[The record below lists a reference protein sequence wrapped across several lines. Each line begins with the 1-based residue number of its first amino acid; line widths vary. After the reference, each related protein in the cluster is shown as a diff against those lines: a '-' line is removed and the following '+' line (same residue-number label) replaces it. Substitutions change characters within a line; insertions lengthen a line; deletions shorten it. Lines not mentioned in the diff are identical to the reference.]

1 MRFILFLF
9 SFFTLSIHAQDYA
22 RNLKGRVTDK
32 DTRQPL
38 EGVNIVLQN
47 VEPFTATT
55 TDAEG
60 NFKFESLKAGRYN
73 LKFSMM
79 GYDEVSLQN
88 ITVTSGKETVLTV
101 EMQERINNME
111 DVVITA
117 QKDRTR
123 ANNEFAPI
131 SARSFS
137 MEETRRYAGTLND
150 PARMV
155 QTFPGVISA
164 NDENNAIV
172 VRGNS
177 PRGILWRMEGVEI
190 PNPNHFAGSEGS
202 SGGGVA
208 MLSANMLGKTDFLS
222 GAFPAEYGNA
232 LSGVMDLNLRKGN
245 NEKHE
250 FTLQAGI
257 LGAEVALEGPF
268 SKKSNASYLVN
279 YRYSTLEL
287 FALTGFKIGGDVT
300 PKYQDLSFNLAFP
313 TRRAGTFTLF
323 GIGGL
328 SSLGTKVVRDTT
340 KWESIIDKTQDGQ
353 HYHMGTAGITHLLLL
368 NQKTYIKSV
377 ASFSYSDNSSST
389 DTFNTAF
396 APTIIEDKKF
406 EYMVARFSFM
416 LNRKVDTRNII
427 RTGMYYTGTF
437 YNLRNRVFDFQQQQL
452 FTSLQGQGHTH
463 LFQAYWQWKHRFSES
478 LSINSGLH
486 LTYFLLNKKFNIEP
500 RLSVEWRPAFYHT
513 LSVGVGLHNRAD
525 AVSTYITELATTSV
539 NQRDN
544 RMLDMSKAFH
554 SVVGY
559 DFVFLKDFRLHAETY
574 FQYLYAIPTGRDAN
588 AAFSIINEND
598 GFVTKTLNNKGRGM
612 NYGLELTVEKFFTKG
627 YFFLVT
633 TSLYNSKYR
642 GNDKVWRNTAYNG
655 NYVLNVLGSKEFLLG
670 KKKIN
675 IIGITAKVLLRGGMR
690 ITPIDLDKSIVEGR
704 TVRDESR
711 LFEEQLPL
719 YFRMDFG
726 TYFRRN
732 KKRWSWIL
740 SFDAQNIINRENV
753 AQKVYDPQ
761 KKEIR
766 LIRNL
771 GIVPVISWK
780 VEFGVKGKG

>member
-1 MRFILFLF
+1 
-9 SFFTLSIHAQDYA
+9 
-22 RNLKGRVTDK
+22 
-32 DTRQPL
+32 
-38 EGVNIVLQN
+38 
-47 VEPFTATT
+47 
-55 TDAEG
+55 
-60 NFKFESLKAGRYN
+60 
-73 LKFSMM
+73 
-79 GYDEVSLQN
+79 
-88 ITVTSGKETVLTV
+88 
-101 EMQERINNME
+101 
-111 DVVITA
+111 
-117 QKDRTR
+117 
-123 ANNEFAPI
+123 
-131 SARSFS
+131 
-137 MEETRRYAGTLND
+137 
-150 PARMV
+150 
-155 QTFPGVISA
+155 
-164 NDENNAIV
+164 
-172 VRGNS
+172 
-177 PRGILWRMEGVEI
+177 
-190 PNPNHFAGSEGS
+190 
-202 SGGGVA
+202 
-208 MLSANMLGKTDFLS
+208 
-222 GAFPAEYGNA
+222 
-232 LSGVMDLNLRKGN
+232 
-245 NEKHE
+245 
-250 FTLQAGI
+250 
-257 LGAEVALEGPF
+257 
-268 SKKSNASYLVN
+268 
-279 YRYSTLEL
+279 
-287 FALTGFKIGGDVT
+287 
-300 PKYQDLSFNLAFP
+300 LSFNLALP
-313 TRRAGTFTLF
+313 TKRAGTFTLF
-323 GIGGL
+323 GVGGL
-328 SSLGTKVVRDTT
+328 SSLGTKVVKDTS

-368 NQKTYIKSV
+368 NPKTYIKSV
-377 ASFSYSDNSSST
+377 ASFSYSDNSNFT

-396 APTIIEDKKF
+396 QPTTIEDKKF
-406 EYMVARFSFM
+406 EYMVARYYFV

-427 RTGMYYTGTF
+427 RTGVYYTGTF

-452 FTSLQGQGHTH
+452 FTSLQGTGNTH

-500 RLSVEWRPAFYHT
+500 RMSVEWRPADNHT
-513 LSVGVGLHNRAD
+513 LSFGVGLHNRAD
-525 AVSTYITELATTSV
+525 AVSTYITELATTSG
-539 NQRDN
+539 NQRSN
-544 RMLDMSKAFH
+544 QLLDMSKAFH
-554 SVVGY
+554 SVLGY

-574 FQYLYAIPTGRDAN
+574 FQYLYAIPTGKDAN

-598 GFVTKTLNNKGRGM
+598 GFVTQPLNNKGRGM

-633 TSLYNSKYR
+633 TSLYNSKYK
-642 GNDKVWRNTAYNG
+642 GNDNVWRNTAYNG

-675 IIGITAKVLLRGGMR
+675 IIGITAKVLLRGGLR
-690 ITPIDLDKSIVEGR
+690 ITPIDLDKSIAEGQ

-780 VEFGVKGKG
+780 VEFGVKG